1 MQASYGYLFS
11 FIAVTLAA
19 TFLTRVIPFAFL
31 ASKSNHPLAL
41 HLGKY
46 LPAGV
51 MVVLVVIFL
60 SRSSNQ
66 WFSGYFGL
74 DALVPAILVVLM
86 HLWRKNALLSMLV
99 GTLAY
104 MFTQQVLIN

>member
-1 MQASYGYLFS
+1 MQASYPYLFS
-11 FIAVTLAA
+11 VIAVTLAA

-41 HLGKY
+41 HLGRY

-51 MVVLVVIFL
+51 MCVLVVIFL
-60 SRSSNQ
+60 ARSSDQ
-66 WFSGYFGL
+66 WLTSWLGL
-74 DALVPAILVVLM
+74 DALAPAILVVLV
-86 HLWRKNALLSMLV
+86 HLMWRNALLSMLV

-104 MFTQQVLIN
+104 MFTQQVLLG